1 MQQVIRVISGKSIC
15 ILVEVF
21 FILSFSFLS
30 YKYNLYIVW
39 GIIPF
44 LFLTK
49 KAIYK
54 NAAFWVVVLTM
65 LSFIYYYY
73 SGFGS
78 TFRTIKTM
86 VVLLPFFFT
95 NVLQREQYCL
105 SKYFYFFMQLNAIL
119 VCVDFFLYNI
129 VGRTIMNFTESGFL
143 PRPCGL
149 LEDSNFFSYLMLI
162 YIYYYKWN
170 YGHYNKL
177 FITSLF
183 LSGSFSAIISF
194 LILLSIFK
202 KKFVEEVCRL
212 RFKLIIVLIAL
223 VLIAVYD
230 WLAIHS
236 DVLLM
241 YISDFQMSD
250 LLKVK
255 IASISHRFTTVSN
268 AMSELDSMN
277 EFLFGIGAG
286 KTKGLSDIGL
296 NLHNSLLQMFLE
308 MGGVLVCVVLLVI
321 FMMIRNLRITKYV
334 ILFCVILVLGS
345 MMETLYNPLLAL
357 VYFMSFSNIYKWN
370 LKNMI

>member
-1 MQQVIRVISGKSIC
+1 M
-15 ILVEVF
+15 
-21 FILSFSFLS
+21 
-30 YKYNLYIVW
+30 
-39 GIIPF
+39 
-44 LFLTK
+44 
-49 KAIYK
+49 
-54 NAAFWVVVLTM
+54 
-65 LSFIYYYY
+65 
-73 SGFGS
+73 
-78 TFRTIKTM
+78 
-86 VVLLPFFFT
+86 
-95 NVLQREQYCL
+95 
-105 SKYFYFFMQLNAIL
+105 
-119 VCVDFFLYNI
+119 
-129 VGRTIMNFTESGFL
+129 
-143 PRPCGL
+143 
-149 LEDSNFFSYLMLI
+149 
-162 YIYYYKWN
+162 
-170 YGHYNKL
+170 
-177 FITSLF
+177 
-183 LSGSFSAIISF
+183 
-194 LILLSIFK
+194 
-202 KKFVEEVCRL
+202 

>member
-65 LSFIYYYY
+65 LSFIYYY

-119 VCVDFFLYNI
+119 VCVDFFLYFI

-286 KTKGLSDIGL
+286 KPKGLSDIGL